1 MRITILNSKCFFNG
15 KEVSVSG
22 LLQQELSKY
31 LACYR
36 VRNFHKGKTSRCQR
50 AYNILN
56 HECYFQGNN
65 TLCCFPLVLKIIKQN
80 SSDETYFNQVCT
92 FKSHLSSLAKC
103 QGKTGFD
110 ILLPHVFKQPGVQL
124 HPSKQKSILKQS
136 CGLLSTWLASGYLM
150 QIYLMYR
157 FSDSTRGSKYLY
169 HPHWLPW
176 KDAKISQHPKL
187 APESQPTQS
196 AFHF

>member
-1 MRITILNSKCFFNG
+1 MSATSKETIPSAVFHLYLKYQNKIAMMKLTSIKFPHLNP
-15 KEVSVSG
+15 
-22 LLQQELSKY
+22 
-31 LACYR
+31 
-36 VRNFHKGKTSRCQR
+36 TS
-50 AYNILN
+50 
-56 HECYFQGNN
+56 H
-65 TLCCFPLVLKIIKQN
+65 
-80 SSDETYFNQVCT
+80 
-92 FKSHLSSLAKC
+92 LAKC

-110 ILLPHVFKQPGVQL
+110 ILLPHVLKQPGVQL
-124 HPSKQKSILKQS
+124 HPSKQKSIWKQP
-136 CGLLSTWLASGYLM
+136 CGLLSTWLASGYLI

-176 KDAKISQHPKL
+176 KDAEMSQHPKL